1 MLSFVIK
8 RFIKAGRK
16 KTPSGCTLLWIQ
28 PDGAFAIKLFSVLF
42 NPVAALQPAANTK
55 QLVCQF

>member
-16 KTPSGCTLLWIQ
+16 KTPSGCTLLRIQ
-28 PDGAFAIKLFSVLF
+28 PDGAFAISLLAGFVF
-42 NPVAALQPAANTK
+42 
-55 QLVCQF
+55 QLPLCNLLSIQSS